1 VLESAE
7 LYALTPLLKGIL
19 WVEVIVYLG
28 LGFFEVFDDFL
39 IKPKAW
45 MTLSGR
51 PNGYLLL
58 VDKVG
63 HKMHATVCFLL
74 GFVALNGI
82 LEGAVTRFELEI
94 GFISLALLMMAIW
107 MTMLPGRLG
116 LFVVTLTKPEFWIQ
130 ILMVAYFIDLIRPWV
145 ALVCLVLNGWGL
157 LVYFFH
163 TRRRVFRRFA
173 YEAVRDDLI
182 EVGLDQGRIESM
194 DKMAGFKQP

>member
-1 VLESAE
+1 MLESAE

-28 LGFFEVFDDFL
+28 LGLFEVFDDFL

-45 MTLSGR
+45 MTLSDR

-182 EVGLDQGRIESM
+182 EVGLDQGRIDSM

>member
-1 VLESAE
+1 MLESAE
-7 LYALTPLLKGIL
+7 LYSLTPLLKGIL

-182 EVGLDQGRIESM
+182 EVGLDQGRIDSM

>member
-1 VLESAE
+1 MLESAE
-7 LYALTPLLKGIL
+7 LYTLTPLLKGIL

-28 LGFFEVFDDFL
+28 LGLYEVFDDFL

-45 MTLSGR
+45 MTLSDR

-182 EVGLDQGRIESM
+182 EVGLDQGRIDSM
-194 DKMAGFKQP
+194 DKMAGYKRS